1 MKIPELELL
10 GSVQGV
16 LSDFVTQTQAAFGA
30 DLRAVVLF
38 GSAVEARLRATS
50 DVNLV
55 VVLRRFERAQAEQL
69 QRPLRVAQAAARLTP
84 MFLLE
89 SEVPMAAEAFAVKF
103 DDILHRRA
111 LLFGT
116 DPFEQLHIP
125 RAARIARLKQV
136 LLNLKLRLREQFVL
150 RGLREEQLVLAIADA
165 AAPLRSCAATLLE
178 LEGHGA
184 ASPKDAL
191 LRFVESL
198 PEASWSALLARVSE
212 ARETRNLESGVGA
225 ATLFELIELATR
237 LLQRSESLALAP
249 VGA

>member
-16 LSDFVTQTQAAFGA
+16 LSDFVTQAEAAFGA

-69 QRPLRVAQAAARLTP
+69 QRPLRVAQAAVRLTP

-89 SEVPMAAEAFAVKF
+89 SEVPAVAEAFAVKF
-103 DDILHRRA
+103 DDILHRRT

-116 DPFEQLHIP
+116 DPFAQLVIP
-125 RAARIARLKQV
+125 KAARIARLKQV
-136 LLNLKLRLREQFVL
+136 LLNLQLRLREQFVS

-178 LEGHGA
+178 LEGRA
-184 ASPKDAL
+184 AGSPKEAL
-191 LRFVESL
+191 QQFV
-198 PEASWSALLARVSE
+198 
-212 ARETRNLESGVGA
+212 
-225 ATLFELIELATR
+225 
-237 LLQRSESLALAP
+237 
-249 VGA
+249 

>member
-1 MKIPELELL
+1 VNPIELESL

-16 LSDFVTQTQAAFGA
+16 LSEFVQHASAAFGT

-69 QRPLRVAQAAARLTP
+69 QRPLRVAQAAVRLTP

-89 SEVPMAAEAFAVKF
+89 SEVPAAAEAFAVKF

-116 DPFEQLHIP
+116 DPFEQLLIP
-125 RAARIARLKQV
+125 RAARVARLKQV

-150 RGLREEQLVLAIADA
+150 RGLREEQLVLTIADA

-178 LEGHGA
+178 LEGHA
-184 ASPKDAL
+184 AGSPKDAL
-191 LRFVESL
+191 HRFVESL
-198 PEASWSALLARVSE
+198 PAASWSALLARLSE
-212 ARETRNLESGVGA
+212 ARETRNLEPGVGA
-225 ATLFELIELATR
+225 ATLFELIELATH
-237 LLQRSESLALAP
+237 LLQRTETLPEA
-249 VGA
+249 

>member
-1 MKIPELELL
+1 MNAIELESL

-16 LSDFVTQTQAAFGA
+16 LSEFVKQASAAFGT

-69 QRPLRVAQAAARLTP
+69 QRPLRVAQAAVRLTP

-89 SEVPMAAEAFAVKF
+89 SEVPAAAEAFAVKF

-116 DPFEQLHIP
+116 DPFEQLLIP
-125 RAARIARLKQV
+125 RAARVARLKQV

-150 RGLREEQLVLAIADA
+150 RGLREEQLVLTIADA

-178 LEGHGA
+178 LEGHA
-184 ASPKDAL
+184 AGSPKDAL
-191 LRFVESL
+191 HRFVESL
-198 PEASWSALLARVSE
+198 PAASWTTLLARLSE
-212 ARETRNLESGVGA
+212 ARETRNLEPGVGA
-225 ATLFELIELATR
+225 ATLFELIELATH
-237 LLQRSESLALAP
+237 LLQRTETLPEA
-249 VGA
+249 

>member
-16 LSDFVTQTQAAFGA
+16 LSDFVTQAEAAFGA

-38 GSAVEARLRATS
+38 GSAAEGRLRATS
-50 DVNLV
+50 DVNLL
-55 VVLRRFERAQAEQL
+55 VVLSRFERAQAEQL
-69 QRPLRVAQAAARLTP
+69 QRPLRVAQAAARVTS

-150 RGLREEQLVLAIADA
+150 RGMREEQLVLAIADA

-178 LEGHGA
+178 LEGHAA
-184 ASPKDAL
+184 ASPRDAL

-198 PEASWSALLARVSE
+198 PEASWPTLLARVSE
-212 ARETRNLESGVGA
+212 ARETRHLQPGA
-225 ATLFELIELATR
+225 SATTLFELIELATR
-237 LLQRSESLALAP
+237 LLQRCESLALSAM
-249 VGA
+249 GA